1 MDLTALLPPP
11 SSSSRMLSAFVMV
24 VLSPGATLLFAVFF
38 FQELQETPVMLL
50 EGWMLYLS
58 VISKGI
64 LDHALYGSLVYPL
77 VALLVYPCWLLFWNI
92 LFWK

>member
-1 MDLTALLPPP
+1 MSFLD
-11 SSSSRMLSAFVMV
+11 
-24 VLSPGATLLFAVFF
+24 
-38 FQELQETPVMLL
+38 
-50 EGWMLYLS
+50 GWMLYLS
-58 VISKGI
+58 VISQGI